1 MTCRRRVWVPFAAA
15 LTASWLSAC
24 ATVPR
29 TEPPYAAVLSQAAA
43 QASSAWAQTAR
54 VSDDLLHA
62 PPVPSVTEASPAL
75 QQPVRVDWTG
85 PPTPLLRALAHRMGW
100 EFRTLGVVPPSSP
113 VVSVQGDHSVLVA
126 LEQVGS
132 QLPMAQVQVDAAAR
146 VIVLNWGP

>member
-1 MTCRRRVWVPFAAA
+1 MTRHRVWISLAAV
-15 LTASWLSAC
+15 LTASLLSAC
-24 ATVPR
+24 ATEPR
-29 TEPPYAAVLSQAAA
+29 VEPPYAAVLSQAAA
-43 QASSAWAQTAR
+43 QASAAWVQTAR

-62 PPVPSVTEASPAL
+62 PSVPSVTKAPPGL

-85 PPTPLLRALAHRMGW
+85 PPTPLLRALAHRVGW
-100 EFRTLGVVPPSSP
+100 EFRTLGAVPPSSP
-113 VVSVQGDHSVLVA
+113 VVSVHGDHSVLVA